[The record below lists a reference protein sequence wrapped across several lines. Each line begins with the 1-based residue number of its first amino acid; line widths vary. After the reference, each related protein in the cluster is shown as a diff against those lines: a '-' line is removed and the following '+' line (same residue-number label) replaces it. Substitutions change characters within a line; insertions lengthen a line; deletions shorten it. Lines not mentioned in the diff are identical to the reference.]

1 MVFAILIPVAFL
13 TNLKAKIGLF
23 LYGFGTQFLIIDP
36 FIWPEAGLHMLM
48 LAIFIFYMVFSFY
61 VHSTQI
67 DSYL

>member
-1 MVFAILIPVAFL
+1 MMLIPVVFF

-23 LYGFGTQFLIIDP
+23 LYGFGTQFLIIDT
-36 FIWPEAGLHMLM
+36 FIWPEAGAHMM
-48 LAIFIFYMVFSFY
+48 MFAIFIFYMVFSFY